1 VFFFLGLVGALVY
14 NPPPRPPRPH
24 PRFTTKLPH
33 YAREKTFSLTIPI
46 TCRDNQSRQRR
57 CAPTVIGIAGT
68 LIAFTQNP

>member
-1 VFFFLGLVGALVY
+1 VLGKGFKRQPLA
-14 NPPPRPPRPH
+14 PRPH